1 MSAVC
6 ASISKSQFFQRF
18 IIGTIILAGFV
29 VGAQTYKDFSLR
41 HQDTLRILDNLV
53 LAIFVVEAA
62 IKILAEGKKPQ
73 NYFKNPW
80 NLFDF
85 LIVAACLLE
94 PIFQIGGSFLPVL
107 RLARI
112 LRVLRLVTAIPKLQL
127 LVSCLLKKV
136 CPPCSM

>member
-1 MSAVC
+1 M
-6 ASISKSQFFQRF
+6 
-18 IIGTIILAGFV
+18 AGFV

-112 LRVLRLVTAIPKLQL
+112 LRVLRLVTAIP
-127 LVSCLLKKV
+127 
-136 CPPCSM
+136 